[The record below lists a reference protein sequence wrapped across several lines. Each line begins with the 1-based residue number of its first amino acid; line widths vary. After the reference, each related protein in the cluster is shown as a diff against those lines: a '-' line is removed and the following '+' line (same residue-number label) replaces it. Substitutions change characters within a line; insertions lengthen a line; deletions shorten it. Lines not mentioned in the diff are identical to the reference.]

1 VGAPVIVL
9 GIETSTATSSVCIGD
24 ESGTLAAAELTL
36 PAKHAEFLL
45 PAIRFCLDQAGL
57 GIDDVSGVA
66 VGLGPGLYTGM
77 RVGLATA
84 QSFAHARSLPC
95 VGHASL
101 DLMAYAVRW
110 VRADRIVCP
119 VVDARRGELFWA
131 MYRPAIDGVQRVTE
145 FRVGPPER
153 LGGEIEALAEDVLC
167 VGGGA
172 LVHHGLLEAA
182 GASVGSVG
190 TAHPDARHLVELAHA
205 RFVREETQRP
215 EDLRPI
221 YLRKPDA
228 RINWQGRGALH
239 GGRGQTP
246 TGAAAVGEEG
256 R

>member
-1 VGAPVIVL
+1 MGEPVIVL
-9 GIETSTATSSVCIGD
+9 GIETSTTTSSVCIGD
-24 ESGTLAAAELTL
+24 DGGTIAAAELTR
-36 PAKHAEFLL
+36 AQKHAEFLL
-45 PAIRFCLDQAGL
+45 PAVEFCLTQAGL
-57 GIDDVSGVA
+57 GMDDVAGVA

-84 QSFAHARSLPC
+84 QSLAHARGLPC
-95 VGHASL
+95 VGRASL
-101 DLMAYAVRW
+101 DLMAFAVRW

-153 LGGEIEALAEDVLC
+153 LAGEIEALAEDVLC

-172 LVHHGLLEAA
+172 LAHRGLVEAA
-182 GASVGSVG
+182 GAAVGSAG
-190 TAHPDARHLVELAHA
+190 TAHPDARHLVELAHP
-205 RFVREETQRP
+205 RFMREETQRP
-215 EDLRPI
+215 EDLRLI

-228 RINWQGRGALH
+228 RINWRSRGALY
-239 GGRGQTP
+239 GGTGNIPAP
-246 TGAAAVGEEG
+246 TAVGEED